1 MTLIRQAF
9 MTNNAS
15 FLLVSRLNQEASSSF
30 DNQAAYRLYQC

>member
-15 FLLVSRLNQEASSSF
+15 FLLVSQLKQEASSSF
-30 DNQAAYRLYQC
+30 DNQAVCRLYQC